1 MEIVNENV
9 KVYQSS
15 KKDQFIFFAIVALLI
30 ILFSAFSGSILAVVF
45 WFVFFLLCG
54 TLAFVASVN
63 LKFTIDSEKEV
74 ITVEKINF
82 LGNVVEIKQYP
93 LNRYYFERR
102 FVKMYKNRKKDCF
115 SFSDSSYEGG
125 ELYYNKEFYTDD
137 YIIEGLPKKMVRVI
151 ENDIQKMQDKKGQVL
166 SINSKLINN

>member
-15 KKDQFIFFAIVALLI
+15 KKDEFILFVIIALLI
-30 ILFSAFSGSILAVVF
+30 IVFFAFSGSIIGVLF
-45 WFVFFLLCG
+45 TFVFCLIIG
-54 TLAFVASVN
+54 AIAFVASMN
-63 LKFTIDSEKEV
+63 LKFIIDSEKEI

-82 LGNVVEIKQYP
+82 LGNVVEIKKYP
-93 LNRYYFERR
+93 LSRYYFERR
-102 FVKMYKNRKKDCF
+102 FVIMYKNRRRDCF

-137 YIIEGLPKKMVRVI
+137 YVIEGLPKKIVQSI
-151 ENDIQKMQDKKGQVL
+151 ESDIQKMQDKKGQVL
-166 SINSKLINN
+166 SISSKLINN